1 MIFVKNFFK
10 ILIFEEILINLSK
23 DFEDFLNNN
32 SKKIFLPIE

>member
-23 DFEDFLNNN
+23 DFEDFLNIII
-32 SKKIFLPIE
+32 KKFFYQ